1 MIDKRCSAEKAIE
14 RIVDGSTIMV
24 GGSMALGAPEQLI
37 DALVRKG
44 VRNLT
49 VICNDGGVPGR
60 GTSKLIKAGLVSHLI
75 TTHVGLNPEVTEQC
89 IEGKLKVT
97 LIPQGTFAERI
108 RAGAAG
114 LGGILTPTGLGT
126 VVEEG
131 KQIIE
136 VEGKRYLLE
145 IPLRAEVA
153 LIRGSVVDDMGNI
166 QYYGTTNNWN
176 SLMAGAADFVAVTAR
191 KVVPRGQ
198 IDPHLVMT
206 PGIFI
211 DAIVE
216 GEVPWDQVK

>member
-1 MIDKRCSAEKAIE
+1 MIDKRCSAETAIE
-14 RIVDGSTIMV
+14 KIHDGSTVMI
-24 GGSMALGAPEQLI
+24 GGSMALGTPEQLI

-60 GTSKLIKAGLVSHLI
+60 GTSKLIHSGQISHLI
-75 TTHVGLNPEVTEQC
+75 TTHVGLNPEVTEQANQ
-89 IEGKLKVT
+89 GKLKVT
-97 LIPQGTFAERI
+97 LVPQGTFAERI

-136 VEGKRYLLE
+136 VGGKSYLLE
-145 IPLRAEVA
+145 TPLRAEAA
-153 LIRGSVVDDMGNI
+153 LIRGSIADTQGNI

-176 SLMAGAADFVAVTAR
+176 SLMAGAAEWVAVSACQ
-191 KVVPRGQ
+191 VVSPGE

-206 PGIFI
+206 PGIFV

-216 GEVPWDQVK
+216 GEVTWDQVI